1 MTAGEE
7 FITTV
12 LLLGLFYG
20 IMRWLS
26 WLRDNRIERVAMV
39 LANGR
44 LHQENAALLHRLEL
58 LREAL
63 FEAHR
68 QMKRSN
74 PGGTGAA

>member
-12 LLLGLFYG
+12 LILALFWG
-20 IMRWLS
+20 CLMWGGRVKT
-26 WLRDNRIERVAMV
+26 NREQKVAMA

-44 LHQENAALLHRLEL
+44 LMQENAALLHRLEL